1 MVRDKLSLIKMS
13 HNLFLC
19 RKMFVTLPENMKP
32 MEDVKAFRQK
42 ILDILLS
49 EKDGDGNQRLPE
61 AVAISLANELSDQEL
76 LDGMDFNTPEEVA
89 ELLLESGL

>member
-1 MVRDKLSLIKMS
+1 
-13 HNLFLC
+13 
-19 RKMFVTLPENMKP
+19 

-49 EKDGDGNQRLPE
+49 EKDKDGNQRLPE
-61 AVAISLANELSDQEL
+61 TVAASLANELSDQEL
-76 LDGMDFNTPEEVA
+76 LDGMDFNTPEDVA